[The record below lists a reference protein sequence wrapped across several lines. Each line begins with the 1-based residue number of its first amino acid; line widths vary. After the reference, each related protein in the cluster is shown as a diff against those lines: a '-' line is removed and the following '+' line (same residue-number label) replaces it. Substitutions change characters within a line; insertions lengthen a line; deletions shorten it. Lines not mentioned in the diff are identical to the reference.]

1 MLMQRPPPWFFHEQ
15 QDISTKCKKDAVCCI
30 EERTAVY
37 LRCSTRMVFSA
48 DIQAAILALAQADS
62 CLQEA
67 SDVKGMQWPKQP
79 KSC

>member
-1 MLMQRPPPWFFHEQ
+1 MER
-15 QDISTKCKKDAVCCI
+15 KKNDVC
-30 EERTAVY
+30 RVGKRAAVY